1 MPSQTMLKK
10 NSLVF
15 TPSGLDREITIQFPK
30 KSRSLL
36 VCKKCKKNY
45 KSREI
50 CRSNSGH
57 TALPWNVVF
66 LCVAIDPSCLI
77 SNVTTDKK
85 EYITDGELSGRV
97 IENQDFEMKKNSF
110 TSSLP
115 VCKSCKQKNY
125 TRSYCRHQ
133 KKHLHLPWNTDYVV
147 LSKTIKPDTVSQ
159 KDDVLFEGTCSAAAS
174 KSKTDTFNKENEVI
188 ANDEQDDINE
198 IDESRTF
205 LLAISCYS
213 SNLQW
218 LQINDEALKAS
229 LQSPA
234 WDPSITDQKVGGA
247 YEYVRDGGSFS
258 CSGSNP
264 LSSIRHFGAETSPH
278 YNAYNDPSYVPQ
290 NYYPQNSYPV
300 GFTGSMSSNYPS
312 VPTRNAYQY
321 QPHTSQL
328 NCIPSQKHPHSG
340 HVQHDYCNE
349 VPAENEQYAGGRIQ
363 YDYQSYGN
371 VDPRYN
377 GYPHP
382 TFYGHYPAS
391 YEHYN
396 STPSNSSIGGS
407 N

>member
-125 TRSYCRHQ
+125 TRSYCRTQ
-133 KKHLHLPWNTDYVV
+133 KKHLYLPWNTDYVV
-147 LSKTIKPDTVSQ
+147 LSKTVKPITASSKEDA
-159 KDDVLFEGTCSAAAS
+159 LFEGRCRITTPKIKVELETISS
-174 KSKTDTFNKENEVI
+174 S
-188 ANDEQDDINE
+188 EQDDINE

-205 LLAISCYS
+205 LLAVSCYS
-213 SNLQW
+213 SSCQW
-218 LQINDEALKAS
+218 LQANDEALKAS
-229 LQSPA
+229 LQSPT

-264 LSSIRHFGAETSPH
+264 SSSIRHFGAETSPH
-278 YNAYNDPSYVPQ
+278 YNAYNDPSYVQQ

-321 QPHTSQL
+321 QPHTSQV
-328 NCIPSQKHPHSG
+328 NPHPHSSNI
-340 HVQHDYCNE
+340 HYNYCHDIP
-349 VPAENEQYAGGRIQ
+349 VPLGSERYAGGRTL

-371 VDPRYN
+371 FDQKYN
-377 GYPHP
+377 
-382 TFYGHYPAS
+382 
-391 YEHYN
+391 
-396 STPSNSSIGGS
+396 
-407 N
+407 